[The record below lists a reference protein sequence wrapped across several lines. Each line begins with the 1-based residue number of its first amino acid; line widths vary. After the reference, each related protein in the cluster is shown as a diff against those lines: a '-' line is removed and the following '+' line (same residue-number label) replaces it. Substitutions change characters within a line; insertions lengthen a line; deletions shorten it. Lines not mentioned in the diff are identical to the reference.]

1 MRQSVSTVRVLSYAL
16 LAVAVAAGTT
26 GCFKRGVK
34 GDYALAPE
42 MRPLEVPPDLNLP
55 NATSDNKV
63 PTLASATK
71 PAVPVAAAPAV
82 GNTGFTIAGGKDEA
96 FAKVGTALEGVEG
109 VTIASRAQLLG
120 SYDVAY
126 EGSNFLVRVV
136 AVDAGAYISAVDPRG
151 LPVTAEAPVK
161 LIAALKA
168 KLAQSGPVGWVR
180 AQVRTCPGRGRPWSA
195 LRCQPR
201 LAPTG
206 SCGWQLPDLAVGSY
220 RIARMLSAEQRKRA
234 PMAPFSLP
242 QEALLSAPA
251 ASACPACRPI
261 RRRRRAGP
269 CARSVP
275 ATPSPARR

>member
-55 NATSDNKV
+55 ATTGDNTV
-63 PTLASATK
+63 PPLASATK
-71 PAVPVAAAPAV
+71 PAAPAATAAPAA
-82 GNTGFTIAGGKDEA
+82 GNTGFTLAGSKDEA

-126 EGSNFLVRVV
+126 EGSNFLIRVV

-151 LPVTAEAPVK
+151 LPATAEAPVK

-168 KLAQSGPVGWVR
+168 KLAQ
-180 AQVRTCPGRGRPWSA
+180 
-195 LRCQPR
+195 
-201 LAPTG
+201 
-206 SCGWQLPDLAVGSY
+206 
-220 RIARMLSAEQRKRA
+220 
-234 PMAPFSLP
+234 
-242 QEALLSAPA
+242 
-251 ASACPACRPI
+251 
-261 RRRRRAGP
+261 
-269 CARSVP
+269 
-275 ATPSPARR
+275 